1 MPAIRPGLVDRCQRS
16 DNIASWL
23 QSLSA
28 SESWTAAVGG
38 YISSFEN
45 EEMTLGAIQN
55 PDSMPDH
62 AMLETLGVEKMGH
75 RVEILSAWKRLIRQ
89 AGT

>member
-1 MPAIRPGLVDRCQRS
+1 
-16 DNIASWL
+16 
-23 QSLSA
+23 
-28 SESWTAAVGG
+28 
-38 YISSFEN
+38 
-45 EEMTLGAIQN
+45 MTLGAIQN
-55 PDSMPDH
+55 PDSMLDH